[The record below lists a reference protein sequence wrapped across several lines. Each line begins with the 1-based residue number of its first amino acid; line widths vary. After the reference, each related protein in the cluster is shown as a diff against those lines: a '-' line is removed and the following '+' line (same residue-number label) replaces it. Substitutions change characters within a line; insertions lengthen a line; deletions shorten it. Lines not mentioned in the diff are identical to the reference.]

1 MFEKYR
7 IVVLQVEVYFSKI
20 DSILFIRGN
29 KSVESSDSDAEGFD
43 SSLFA
48 KLRPTITSA
57 LFLSPIASSSVLR
70 KLAASIS

>member
-29 KSVESSDSDAEGFD
+29 KSVESSDSDAEG
-43 SSLFA
+43 
-48 KLRPTITSA
+48 
-57 LFLSPIASSSVLR
+57 V
-70 KLAASIS
+70 